1 MNFKRPCWL
10 TLFVSLALIP
20 LFLGCAAAIPLIFQ
34 ILGIDNGKPPGSVD
48 LIVIAFILLTIPA
61 GVVAVIAAISCLFV
75 AVFSVLRSEKV
86 KRILYGKR

>member
-20 LFLGCAAAIPLIFQ
+20 LFLGCAAATPLIFQ
-34 ILGIDNGKPPGSVD
+34 ILGIDNGKPPGPVD

-61 GVVAVIAAISCLFV
+61 GVVAVIAAIWCLFV
-75 AVFSVLRSEKV
+75 AAFSVLRSEKT
-86 KRILYGKR
+86 KWF